1 MLRDIVRAGLVMAT
15 MAVGAGILIETRLQL
30 AMIDVA
36 HRSAALQSVAAMPQP
51 QASEPSPIRRFGR
64 ASISL
69 ADAALGIL
77 R

>member
-15 MAVGAGILIETRLQL
+15 MSVGAGILIETRLQL

-36 HRSAALQSVAAMPQP
+36 HRNVALQAASAIQP
-51 QASEPSPIRRFGR
+51 QAAEPSPIRRLGR

-69 ADAALGIL
+69 ADAALGII